1 MQEPEHNKNMLK
13 SEVDQNFEIWWQ
25 TVRGV
30 TEQDKSR
37 MRVAFVAGCRF
48 IESAKPKTYRFQ
60 SGRWVVSVKATS
72 KREAKM
78 IASAK
83 LTQRA
88 TKLLASPPPGGWKLR
103 ELEAH

>member
-1 MQEPEHNKNMLK
+1 MLK
-13 SEVDQNFEIWWQ
+13 REVDQNFESWWQ
-25 TVRGV
+25 TVKGV

-37 MRVAFVAGCRF
+37 MRLAFVAGCHF
-48 IESAKPKTYRFQ
+48 VESAKPKTYRFQ

-88 TKLLASPPPGGWKLR
+88 AKLQASPPTGGWKLQ
-103 ELEAH
+103 ELDIHK